1 MHRVCCWLLFFEET
15 YFIYQYRDLIP
26 TNIMLRGPS
35 CSSLIAL
42 SSVID
47 LTIYLVFTYKISS
60 AKENSVKILT
70 AITISKGYL
79 WTLRGDTYSWTIF
92 TDSQNN
98 KTYKDFKI
106 LQKLWSLTTT
116 CILSGLSLWLS
127 FISKI
132 VESQIRKCA
141 TVDFVVNL
149 KQTPFREF
157 LLALNKN

>member
-98 KTYKDFKI
+98 KTKT
-106 LQKLWSLTTT
+106 LQGFQNPSEV
-116 CILSGLSLWLS
+116 
-127 FISKI
+127 
-132 VESQIRKCA
+132 VESHNNMH
-141 TVDFVVNL
+141 TVRPFTVVIVH
-149 KQTPFREF
+149 Q
-157 LLALNKN
+157 